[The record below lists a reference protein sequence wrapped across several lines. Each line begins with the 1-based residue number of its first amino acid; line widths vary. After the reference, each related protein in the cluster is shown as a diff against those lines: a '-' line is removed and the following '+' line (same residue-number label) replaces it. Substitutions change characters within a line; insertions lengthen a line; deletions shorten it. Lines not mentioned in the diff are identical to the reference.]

1 MKKLTALFLA
11 LLLCLSSLPV
21 LAEEA
26 TVPALNL
33 PITLD
38 SYKQAYEAIIN
49 GVLPGN
55 TISWTSAPLGNG
67 TDAES
72 HMALIDDAFISVMLL
87 PVDGQVAELAVLL
100 QADLSESTLMTFL
113 SMAGYA
119 GAAMLIDEDTTAV
132 EACDAFMSEL
142 INAFVSIQNGVAP
155 ESIYTLPGMLNI
167 TPMGDGTYQYYF
179 VLNLTQATAE

>member
-1 MKKLTALFLA
+1 MKKLIALILA
-11 LLLCLSSLPV
+11 LLLCLTSLPV

-26 TVPALNL
+26 AAPALNL
-33 PITLD
+33 PITLEG
-38 SYKQAYEAIIN
+38 YKQAYEAVIN

-55 TISWTSAPLGNG
+55 AISWTSAPLGDEAG
-67 TDAES
+67 AES
-72 HMALIDDAFISVMLL
+72 HMAMINDAFISVMLL

-100 QADLSESTLMTFL
+100 QADLSENTLMTFL

-119 GAAMLIDEDTTAV
+119 GAALLIDEDTTAV
-132 EACDAFMSEL
+132 EACDAFMNEL
-142 INAFVSIQNGVAP
+142 INVFVSIQNGVAP

-179 VLNLTQATAE
+179 VLSLIQPAAE